1 MHFKKICFIF
11 NCAGGGCACECICL
25 QRPEEG
31 IRSLGAV
38 AKGGCKLP
46 DMRLGT
52 KLRSAGRAA
61 NALHPEPPQP
71 LEMGL

>member
-1 MHFKKICFIF
+1 M
-11 NCAGGGCACECICL
+11 CACEYICL
-25 QRPEEG
+25 QRPQEG
-31 IRSLGAV
+31 IRSQGAV

-61 NALHPEPPQP
+61 NALNPEPSQ
-71 LEMGL
+71 LRNGAVEHYENVQSVSHHM